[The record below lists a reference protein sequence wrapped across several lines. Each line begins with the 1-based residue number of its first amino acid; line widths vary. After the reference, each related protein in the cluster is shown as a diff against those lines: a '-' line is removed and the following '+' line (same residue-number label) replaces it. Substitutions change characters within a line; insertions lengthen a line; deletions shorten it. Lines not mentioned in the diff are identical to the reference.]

1 MKIDTPQIETT
12 IELGHATDTTIS
24 RSAAGV
30 IAVEGVVIPSISS
43 TNTFT
48 NKRITS
54 RIVSA
59 ANYVTSTTIDSDSV
73 DQYNITAQAGALLFN
88 NPSGTPTEGQ
98 SLIIRILDNATAR
111 ALTWG
116 ANFRAMGNAL
126 PTTTVLSKTL
136 YMGFKYNTQ
145 GAITKWDLIAL
156 ALEA

>member
-1 MKIDTPQIETT
+1 MTGTLPVANGGTGATSLAAASIPTYTS
-12 IELGHATDTTIS
+12 TDTL
-24 RSAAGV
+24 
-30 IAVEGVVIPSISS
+30 
-43 TNTFT
+43 T

-59 ANYVTSTTIDSDSV
+59 ANYVTSTTIASDSV
-73 DQYNITAQAGALLFN
+73 DQYNVTAQAGALLFN

-98 SLIIRILDNATAR
+98 SLIIRILDDGTAR

-126 PTTTVLSKTL
+126 PTTTVLSKTMYL
-136 YMGFKYNTQ
+136 GFKYNTQ

-156 ALEA
+156 TNEA